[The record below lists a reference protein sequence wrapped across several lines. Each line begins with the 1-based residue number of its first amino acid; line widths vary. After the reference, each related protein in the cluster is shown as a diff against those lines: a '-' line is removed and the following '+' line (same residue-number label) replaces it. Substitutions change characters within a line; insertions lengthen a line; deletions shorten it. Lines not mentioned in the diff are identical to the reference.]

1 MFLSAMLLSAIPTQP
16 QSPDKKTPPQ
26 VAMAFG
32 YMQACDYQAWLP

>member
-1 MFLSAMLLSAIPTQP
+1 MFLFSMLIPVMLPSAIPTQP

-32 YMQACDYQAWLP
+32 YT